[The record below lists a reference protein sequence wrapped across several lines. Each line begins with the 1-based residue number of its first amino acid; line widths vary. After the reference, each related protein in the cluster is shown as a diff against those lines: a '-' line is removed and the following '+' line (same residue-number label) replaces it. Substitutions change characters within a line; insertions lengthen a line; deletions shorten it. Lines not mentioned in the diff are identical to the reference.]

1 MNDTDQ
7 NDQLRAACLKVREL
21 LCQDFP
27 ALQAISNDELKQR
40 AAEARQKGKPWLR
53 AEAIV
58 ELNAALEGA

>member
-7 NDQLRAACLKVREL
+7 NNLRTACLRVREL
-21 LCQDFP
+21 LYQDFP
-27 ALQAISNDELKQR
+27 ALRAIPDDELKQR

-58 ELNAALEGA
+58 ELNAALEGV